1 MQKSTSTGLTLIRY
15 DLRLSL
21 TQLCIY
27 FCISLYVQGMTPLQC
42 ACMKGHSK
50 IVWLLLENG
59 GSKAVRTEVSFL
71 VLRTYLIVMVYY

>member
-1 MQKSTSTGLTLIRY
+1 
-15 DLRLSL
+15 
-21 TQLCIY
+21 
-27 FCISLYVQGMTPLQC
+27 MTPLQC

-71 VLRTYLIVMVYY
+71 ALHTLLQWFTINAFLISEINASTVGYQYLKILVL